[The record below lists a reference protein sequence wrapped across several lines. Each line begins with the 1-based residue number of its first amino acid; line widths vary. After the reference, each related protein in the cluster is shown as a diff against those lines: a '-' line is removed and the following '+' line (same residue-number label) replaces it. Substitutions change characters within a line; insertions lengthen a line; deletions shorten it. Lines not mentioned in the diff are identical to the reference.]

1 MQTGPSLESGW
12 ARGSVK
18 GPMRHIAVVV
28 VAAGLMG
35 IFARSSAAQT
45 TPTAVIALQGL
56 TFGTLTAGLAEPVR
70 LNEAWRRAEARLEG
84 ERNLEVRL
92 ILPTALV
99 APGGASIPLQFVNGD
114 ASVTIVGSNQPS
126 VFDPNTTKRFSFKKT
141 ETAALLYLGGTA
153 LPAVNQAAGNYTAT
167 VVIVLSKPGV

>member
-1 MQTGPSLESGW
+1 
-12 ARGSVK
+12 
-18 GPMRHIAVVV
+18 MRHIAVVV

-35 IFARSSAAQT
+35 ILTRSSAAQT
-45 TPTAVIALQGL
+45 TPTAVISLQGL
-56 TFGTLTAGLAEPVR
+56 NFGPLTAGVAEPVP
-70 LNEAWRRAEARLEG
+70 LTDAWRRAEARLEG

-99 APGGASIPLQFVNGD
+99 APGGASIPLQFLNGD
-114 ASVTIVGSNQPS
+114 ASITIVGSNQPT

-153 LPAVNQAAGNYTAT
+153 LPAATQQAGNYTAT

>member
-1 MQTGPSLESGW
+1 METGPSLESGW
-12 ARGSVK
+12 AHRIGKGS
-18 GPMRHIAVVV
+18 MRHIVAVV

-35 IFARSSAAQT
+35 MLARSSAAQT
-45 TPTAVIALQGL
+45 TPTAVIAIQGL
-56 TFGTLTAGLAEPVR
+56 TFGPLIAGVAEPVR

-99 APGGASIPLQFVNGD
+99 APGGASIPLQFANGD
-114 ASVTIVGSNQPS
+114 ASVTIVGSNAPS
-126 VFDPNTTKRFSFKKT
+126 VFDPNTTKKFSLKRT
-141 ETAALLYLGGTA
+141 DTAALLYLGGTA
-153 LPAVNQAAGNYTAT
+153 LPTANQPAGNYTAT